1 VRNNTPDLPVFKS
14 SFTSWE
20 NEGDGSG
27 KRPVVFDIVATDG
40 ETSLLP
46 GDLKL
51 VLHTNPRSMTFS
63 YSKVIERIQTKGGWV
78 EQHWGEGPATISIA
92 AATGGMMRLFS
103 GLSNTT
109 GPGPGGGYDSG
120 DQGLAGR
127 RQTIA
132 YDKYLD
138 ILALFHN
145 NANVYD
151 ARGTLVFQ
159 GMVKIMFDG
168 GTHYGWFNSF
178 SVTEAA
184 EKPYQFELSAEFQIH
199 REEYSLRTTGPGNSF
214 GGPTRFDRG
223 NAYSGSWPEYGKV
236 TPPAP
241 PPFTSGKAAT
251 TTSDQRSSGS
261 QIKDQVVLRTASPPR
276 LKSRP

>member
-1 VRNNTPDLPVFKS
+1 MREARPNLPVFRS

-27 KRPVVFDIVATDG
+27 KRPVVFDVVATDG

-51 VLHTNPRSMTFS
+51 VLHTNPRSMSFS

-78 EQHWGEGPATISIA
+78 EQHWGEGPATISIEG
-92 AATGGMMRLFS
+92 ATGGMMRLFS

-109 GPGPGGGYDSG
+109 GPTPGGGHDSG

-168 GTHYGWFNSF
+168 GVHYGWFNSF

-199 REEYSLRTTGPGNSF
+199 REEYTLRTTAAGSSF

-223 NAYSGSWPEYGKV
+223 GANSGSWPEYGKV
-236 TPPAP
+236 FPPATATASTGAK
-241 PPFTSGKAAT
+241 TSTVPEPAGT
-251 TTSDQRSSGS
+251 TT
-261 QIKDQVVLRTASPPR
+261 
-276 LKSRP
+276 LKGGPG